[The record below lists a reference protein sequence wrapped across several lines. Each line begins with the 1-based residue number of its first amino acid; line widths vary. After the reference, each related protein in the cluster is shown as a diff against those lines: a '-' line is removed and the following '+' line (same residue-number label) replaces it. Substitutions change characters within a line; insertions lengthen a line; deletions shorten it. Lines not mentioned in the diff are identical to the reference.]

1 MTRYALII
9 ALGVL
14 CAALGWVA
22 MQSRTIAA
30 LGADNA
36 RLARSNAALTMKAE
50 QNAMARDVARATAA
64 RQASIAAKAQGD
76 VEAILTG
83 DFGECV
89 DANLPDDLR
98 DILSGM
104 RPTD

>member
-22 MQSRTIAA
+22 MQSRTISA
-30 LGADNA
+30 LDADNA

-50 QNAMARDVARATAA
+50 QNAMARDVARAAAA

-83 DFGECV
+83 DFGECA

>member
-22 MQSRTIAA
+22 MQSRTISA
-30 LGADNA
+30 LDADNA

-50 QNAMARDVARATAA
+50 QNAMARDVARAAAA

-83 DFGECV
+83 DFGECA

-98 DILSGM
+98 DILSGLQ
-104 RPTD
+104 PTD